1 MAQRTSV
8 IKTPKRKTTDLNL
21 TFAKRNSI
29 KVNDEKR
36 EDSYD
41 DDIKV
46 LDRTWVKSEASMDRT
61 FDPKTTTNSPSPKK
75 WGDGNTSSENVCEI
89 IIDDD
94 NISED
99 INILDKTFDPSNAAS
114 PEIKINPTVL
124 VSLDCIIS

>member
-29 KVNDEKR
+29 KVNNEKR
-36 EDSYD
+36 EDS
-41 DDIKV
+41 
-46 LDRTWVKSEASMDRT
+46 
-61 FDPKTTTNSPSPKK
+61 FDPKMTTNSPSPKK

-124 VSLDCIIS
+124 VTLDCIIS